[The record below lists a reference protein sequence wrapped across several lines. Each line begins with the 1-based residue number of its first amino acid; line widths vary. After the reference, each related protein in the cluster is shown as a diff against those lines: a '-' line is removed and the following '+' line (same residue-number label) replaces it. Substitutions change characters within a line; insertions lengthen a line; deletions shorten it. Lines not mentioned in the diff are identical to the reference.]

1 MSEILVAYTRYLPS
15 FVKAYMGK
23 FSILLEKVILILC
36 NGMVSCMVPWR
47 SKWQPAPVFLFG
59 KFHGQRSLAGYSPWG
74 YRESDMTEH
83 PVVW

>member
-15 FVKAYMGK
+15 FVKAYMGT

-47 SKWQPAPVFLFG
+47 SKWPPVFLFG
-59 KFHGQRSLAGYSPWG
+59 KFHGQRSLAGYSPWS

>member
-59 KFHGQRSLAGYSPWG
+59 KFHGQRNLVGYSPWG
-74 YRESDMTEH
+74 LTVECD
-83 PVVW
+83 